1 MVCERDTLW
10 SLNGT
15 LSSNQIKSY
24 YISNFHIYNLLPSTP
39 ITKSSLPLPS
49 HIPSPLPP
57 FPPFP
62 LPPPDAIYVTKAT
75 LAFDC
80 FLEKYKM

>member
-39 ITKSSLPLPS
+39 ITS
-49 HIPSPLPP
+49 HTTFRQVLEGK
-57 FPPFP
+57 
-62 LPPPDAIYVTKAT
+62 DAAYTMDGFNRLFMETKVAKFKFI
-75 LAFDC
+75 LW
-80 FLEKYKM
+80 L